1 MKRFHLKS
9 YKSDVR
15 LRTING
21 FANVQYALG
30 TEMFGLSISILLK
43 GRIETTYQKD

>member
-30 TEMFGLSISILLK
+30 TEMFGLSIVQGIP
-43 GRIETTYQKD
+43 G